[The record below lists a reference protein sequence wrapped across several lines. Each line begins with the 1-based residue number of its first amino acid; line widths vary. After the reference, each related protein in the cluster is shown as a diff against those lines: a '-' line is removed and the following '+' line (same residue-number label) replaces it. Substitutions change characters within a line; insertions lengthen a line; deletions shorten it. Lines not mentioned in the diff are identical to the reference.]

1 MLNQNLT
8 LLIHSCDKFSDL
20 WDVHIKLLNQS
31 WGDRNIRTIVL
42 TDKPTDHKLPGVEII
57 ASGEGDEITARIRY
71 VLPLIETEYV
81 LVTLDD
87 YFPIIPISNK
97 RIERLVDIM
106 ERESY
111 DYMRLFDRPH
121 CPLQSTVYENIF
133 TYTLD
138 KDYRVNLYAGIWK
151 KTFIAQTLPEIGNMN
166 AWEFEVS
173 LTKVANKIGAK
184 CAVSRGKEFEI
195 LDVVRKGKILR
206 NANKYLKKYDL
217 YHGARPVMKWQDEFK
232 LWIKTEGNRFLHKYF
247 PKNLYY
253 TVKRLCMKF
262 GMNSFSGQQDK

>member
-1 MLNQNLT
+1 M
-8 LLIHSCDKFSDL
+8 
-20 WDVHIKLLNQS
+20 
-31 WGDRNIRTIVL
+31 
-42 TDKPTDHKLPGVEII
+42 
-57 ASGEGDEITARIRY
+57 
-71 VLPLIETEYV
+71 
-81 LVTLDD
+81 
-87 YFPIIPISNK
+87 
-97 RIERLVDIM
+97 
-106 ERESY
+106 
-111 DYMRLFDRPH
+111 
-121 CPLQSTVYENIF
+121 QSTVYENIF

-184 CAVSRGKEFEI
+184 CAVSHGKEFEI